1 MMINNILTIIVPTV
15 DFQEWKL
22 KYITQRLKTAAF
34 KSWDLLRHTQVF
46 ENTLGVLLLLLL
58 TVLFKLELVQL
69 ILR

>member
-1 MMINNILTIIVPTV
+1 MIINNILTIIAPTV

-46 ENTLGVLLLLLL
+46 ENTLGVLLLL

>member
-15 DFQEWKL
+15 DFQEWKW

-46 ENTLGVLLLLLL
+46 ENTLGVLLLL
-58 TVLFKLELVQL
+58 TVSFKLELVQL

>member
-46 ENTLGVLLLLLL
+46 ENTLGVLLLLL

>member
-46 ENTLGVLLLLLL
+46 ENTLGVLLLL

>member
-1 MMINNILTIIVPTV
+1 MMINTILTIIVPTV

-46 ENTLGVLLLLLL
+46 ENTLGVLLLLL

>member
-1 MMINNILTIIVPTV
+1 MMVNNILTIIVPTV

-22 KYITQRLKTAAF
+22 KYITERLKTAAF

-46 ENTLGVLLLLLL
+46 ENTLGVLLLL
-58 TVLFKLELVQL
+58 TVSFKLELVQL

>member
-1 MMINNILTIIVPTV
+1 MMVNNILTIIVPTV

-22 KYITQRLKTAAF
+22 KYITERLKTAAF

-46 ENTLGVLLLLLL
+46 ENTLGVLLLLL

>member
-34 KSWDLLRHTQVF
+34 KSWYLLRHTQVF
-46 ENTLGVLLLLLL
+46 ENTLGVLLLL
-58 TVLFKLELVQL
+58 TVSFKLELVQL

>member
-1 MMINNILTIIVPTV
+1 MMVNNILTIIVPTV

-22 KYITQRLKTAAF
+22 KYITERLKTAAF

-46 ENTLGVLLLLLL
+46 ENTLGVLLLL

>member
-46 ENTLGVLLLLLL
+46 ENTLGVLLSL

>member
-1 MMINNILTIIVPTV
+1 MMVNNILTIIVPTV

-46 ENTLGVLLLLLL
+46 ENTLGVLLLLL

>member
-22 KYITQRLKTAAF
+22 KYITERLKTAAF

-46 ENTLGVLLLLLL
+46 DNTLGVLLLL

>member
-46 ENTLGVLLLLLL
+46 ENTLGVLLLL
-58 TVLFKLELVQL
+58 TVSFKLELVQL

>member
-34 KSWDLLRHTQVF
+34 KSWYLLRHTQVF
-46 ENTLGVLLLLLL
+46 ENTLGVLLLLL

>member
-34 KSWDLLRHTQVF
+34 KSWYLLRHTQVF
-46 ENTLGVLLLLLL
+46 ENTLGVLLLL